1 MLQTGRQD
9 IMTGKI
15 GNSDSE
21 EDKTSPTH
29 YRLVVRMP
37 DGTYRVYRGIVG
49 SGEEPLLDEEA
60 SRNPSEEDMACAYD
74 YRPKDPDPCEVD
86 WDSNYCER
94 SDFTVVGW

>member
-1 MLQTGRQD
+1 
-9 IMTGKI
+9 MTGKI

-60 SRNPSEEDMACAYD
+60 SRNPSGICQGTSKKIMRRLPIRGTPRQGLCPYASLPQDIFE
-74 YRPKDPDPCEVD
+74 
-86 WDSNYCER
+86 
-94 SDFTVVGW
+94 T